1 MTLKPANERD
11 ACSFPV
17 PMADVAMGDG
27 DVVMMDVLEKV
38 VLDAKAWLP
47 ESLELFRPLCRTL
60 KGCCCFS
67 KASCCRTCASNPPR
81 RSSAS

>member
-1 MTLKPANERD
+1 MTLKPVNERD

-17 PMADVAMGDG
+17 PMDVAMGDG

-60 KGCCCFS
+60 KGCCP
-67 KASCCRTCASNPPR
+67 KASCCRMCASNPPR